1 MNLRICWRTLHCPW
15 GEVLFKSF
23 HIKQK
28 LSPPWVI
35 YYRQILLSACVKEIL
50 LTAVRTGYQSITKN
64 FIKWNLS
71 RKPWQARNHPFIS
84 VCQLMSYVD
93 SMFFFSFLSYPSSE
107 QINHIFWVPTLVT
120 EFSSMHFNKIIP
132 RCSKTTEQITLFGR
146 FYNHISFMIQ
156 ILQKVLAL
164 LKISQNMYLCSQKS
178 YLPDMCQLA
187 HVVHVFW

>member
-93 SMFFFSFLSYPSSE
+93 SMFFLSFLSYPSSE
-107 QINHIFWVPTLVT
+107 QINHIFWVPTLIGGNRV
-120 EFSSMHFNKIIP
+120 
-132 RCSKTTEQITLFGR
+132 
-146 FYNHISFMIQ
+146 
-156 ILQKVLAL
+156 LQHALQQNYTKV
-164 LKISQNMYLCSQKS
+164 
-178 YLPDMCQLA
+178 
-187 HVVHVFW
+187 

>member
-71 RKPWQARNHPFIS
+71 RKPDRPEITLLLVFANSCHMWIP
-84 VCQLMSYVD
+84 C
-93 SMFFFSFLSYPSSE
+93 FFFFPFLSFIRTNQSYLR
-107 QINHIFWVPTLVT
+107 VPTLIGGNRV
-120 EFSSMHFNKIIP
+120 
-132 RCSKTTEQITLFGR
+132 
-146 FYNHISFMIQ
+146 
-156 ILQKVLAL
+156 LQHALQQNYTKV
-164 LKISQNMYLCSQKS
+164 
-178 YLPDMCQLA
+178 
-187 HVVHVFW
+187 

>member
-93 SMFFFSFLSYPSSE
+93 SIFFFFPFLSFIRTNQSYLR
-107 QINHIFWVPTLVT
+107 VPTLIGGKRV
-120 EFSSMHFNKIIP
+120 
-132 RCSKTTEQITLFGR
+132 
-146 FYNHISFMIQ
+146 
-156 ILQKVLAL
+156 LQHALQQNYTKV
-164 LKISQNMYLCSQKS
+164 
-178 YLPDMCQLA
+178 
-187 HVVHVFW
+187 